1 MLNVRVSMVLK
12 VNLSY
17 NCMLED
23 KASLLLEG
31 KIIDEEMVRLK
42 FS

>member
-17 NCMLED
+17 NCTFED
-23 KASLLLEG
+23 KTFLLLEG
-31 KIIDEEMVRLK
+31 KITDEEMVCVK